1 MSANN
6 NKTIDE
12 RAIRDLVENWQK
24 QFAPRISM
32 GFLPITLRKS

>member
-6 NKTIDE
+6 NTTTDE
-12 RAIRDLVENWQK
+12 AAIRDLIENWAK

-32 GFLPITLRKS
+32 GFLSWSFD